1 MRQPVMRALAVGI
14 AACGLMCAG
23 NAAAF
28 DVSEIGSFHIGGRT
42 VSLEGLPVRELFYT
56 SSAGTPLKVDPNG
69 DYQVEQMYVHYVKLA
84 QPKAKYPLLMVHGGG
99 MTGVNWE
106 TTPDGRPGFQMYF
119 LQHGHDVYTS
129 DSVERGRA
137 SFARPEIWKSEPFF
151 PVARATWELARIGP
165 PGSYQTDP
173 AKRVA
178 YPDSKFPV
186 AAFERLM
193 KERVPRWTSNDAA
206 TQTAYDLYV
215 QRVCPCVIM
224 AHSTG
229 GPFALNMAL
238 HAPDKVKALILLEPA
253 GAPDPV
259 KEEISKLRN
268 VPHLYVWADHTSDE
282 PSMKVVIPLAA
293 RWRDALAGIGASI
306 DWIELPKLGIT
317 GNTHILMM
325 DVNNLQIADLIQ
337 GWMAKQELMK

>member
-1 MRQPVMRALAVGI
+1 MRHHATRTLAIVI
-14 AACGLMCAG
+14 VASGLTCAG
-23 NAAAF
+23 SAAAF
-28 DVSEIGSFHIGGRT
+28 DVREIGSFHVGGRT
-42 VSLEGLPVRELFYT
+42 ITLEGLPVRELFYT

-69 DYQVEQMYVHYVKLA
+69 DYQVEQMYVQYVKLA
-84 QPKAKYPLLMVHGGG
+84 QPQAKYPLLMVHGGG

-119 LQHGHDVYTS
+119 LQHGHDVYIS

-151 PVARATWELARIGP
+151 PVAKATWELARVGP
-165 PGSYQTDP
+165 PSSYQTDP

-178 YPDSKFPV
+178 YPDSKFPI
-186 AAFERLM
+186 AAFDQLM
-193 KERVPRWTSNDAA
+193 KERVPRWTTNDAA
-206 TQTAYDLYV
+206 AQTAYDLYV

-238 HAPDKVKALILLEPA
+238 HAPDKIKALILLEPA
-253 GAPDPV
+253 GAPDPANGD
-259 KEEISKLRN
+259 IGKLKG

-282 PSMKVVIPLAA
+282 PSMKVVIPLAV
-293 RWRDALAGIGASI
+293 RWRDALNRIGAPVE
-306 DWIELPKLGIT
+306 WIELPKLGIA
-317 GNTHILMM
+317 GNTHVMMM

-337 GWMAKQELMK
+337 SWMGKQGLMK